1 MNYNKV
7 ILMGRMTAEPRLK
20 LTESGLDVCEF
31 GLAINR
37 KTKEPE
43 PDEVCFID
51 CTAFGKTAG
60 VIGKHFAKGEPIL
73 IEGRLKFRQWGG
85 QSGKAEKNTRSLSTD
100 SSSLAAS
107 VRATRSRRQ
116 HLNRPCQVVR
126 RSPTLTFRFNN
137 DVRRAM

>member
-37 KTKEPE
+37 KRKEPE

-73 IEGRLKFRQWGG
+73 IEGRLKLRQWGG
-85 QSGKAEKNTRSLSTD
+85 QSGKAEKKHEVIVDRFEFVGGKRESNPVE
-100 SSSLAAS
+100 AS
-107 VRATRSRRQ
+107 APQPSA
-116 HLNRPCQVVR
+116 PSG
-126 RSPTLTFRFNN
+126 SPTADS
-137 DVRRAM
+137 DVPF